1 MCEYWQAGDHVEG
14 EKTQCSAVNGKRG
27 TVSVCHLSA
36 RDEEMNVKPNP
47 GLIQD
52 ASLLIPSFTIT
63 AHSYVRPHIL
73 LPRCWEMSILF
84 KLSLTSNPDDPR
96 GRTLI
101 KNYTWY
107 GGWCGLWY
115 IDTSWK
121 SPSFIM
127 TGQMLFVITGSLFLK
142 ITPGMF
148 KRKHWLGVRRAGIIL
163 RLTISETPTH
173 WARCEWRVMD
183 GDVSTLSWSV

>member
-63 AHSYVRPHIL
+63 AHSRVRPHIM
-73 LPRCWEMSILF
+73 LPKMLGNENFIQAFTYF
-84 KLSLTSNPDDPR
+84 KS
-96 GRTLI
+96 
-101 KNYTWY
+101 
-107 GGWCGLWY
+107 
-115 IDTSWK
+115 
-121 SPSFIM
+121 
-127 TGQMLFVITGSLFLK
+127 
-142 ITPGMF
+142 
-148 KRKHWLGVRRAGIIL
+148 
-163 RLTISETPTH
+163 
-173 WARCEWRVMD
+173 
-183 GDVSTLSWSV
+183 